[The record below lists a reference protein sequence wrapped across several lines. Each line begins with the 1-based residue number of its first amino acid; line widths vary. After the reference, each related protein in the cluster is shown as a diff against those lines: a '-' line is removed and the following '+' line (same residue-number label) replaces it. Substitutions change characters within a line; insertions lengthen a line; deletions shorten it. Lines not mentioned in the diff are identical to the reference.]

1 MYKTEADLTIKSKVN
16 PNSKNNTPILQRI
29 IQIKDHKLKH
39 MDLELFRI
47 LKLQDVQTKGFMLRW
62 IRCMHTRE
70 FDLENSF
77 IIWDSIFL
85 EFLESEN
92 SRKNKQF
99 EFIDAMCLS
108 MFIYMR
114 SIAFT
119 KETAGEILQVYQKYP
134 PLKRGAYLEELI
146 TLAWTICEELAL
158 ESQNNQNIQQAHQSN
173 WFEESSKAKA
183 LHFMEKKA
191 EKKPVEP

>member
-1 MYKTEADLTIKSKVN
+1 MYNTEADLTLKSKVN
-16 PNSKNNTPILQRI
+16 PNSKNNTRIIQRI

-47 LKLQDVQTKGFMLRW
+47 LKLQEVQTKSFMLRW

-70 FDLENSF
+70 FDLDNSF
-77 IIWDSIFL
+77 VIWDSIFL
-85 EFLESEN
+85 EFLESES

-99 EFIDAMCLS
+99 EFIDAMCLA
-108 MFIYMR
+108 MFMYMR
-114 SIAFT
+114 SIVFT

-134 PLKRGAYLEELI
+134 QLKRGAYLEELI

-158 ESQNNQNIQQAHQSN
+158 ENHNSENNQAPQ
-173 WFEESSKAKA
+173 
-183 LHFMEKKA
+183 
-191 EKKPVEP
+191 